1 MTEAVDSVMINIGA
15 FFAIAGGIIMMLF
28 VVGMVGYLVALLW
41 ISACNKWRAICR
53 AESLIFEYRKNRKD
67 FLRWMS
73 KVDTIAA
80 EKKAADVCP
89 VVRGRWEPGNPIC
102 PICGESKFKGLDAD
116 IWADWNRRPAPP
128 IGRCGECANACN
140 PGDNIVTCGIFD
152 RDMMPDDFCSQFEPK
167 GGE

>member
-1 MTEAVDSVMINIGA
+1 MTEAVDSVMMNIGA

-28 VVGMVGYLVALLW
+28 IVGMVGYLVALLW
-41 ISACNKWRAICR
+41 IIACNKWRAICR

-89 VVRGRWEPGNPIC
+89 VVRGRWLYETEIEGH
-102 PICGESKFKGLDAD
+102 A
-116 IWADWNRRPAPP
+116 
-128 IGRCGECANACN
+128 CGECSACHKIRVI
-140 PGDNIVTCGIFD
+140 DNFCHNCGA
-152 RDMMPDDFCSQFEPK
+152 DMR
-167 GGE
+167 GGSEQ